1 MNRRLILLIQSY
13 AADQAAVNGAR
24 HPPNGLSGGQL
35 AVWLQISSQTL
46 RHSPPRIEFFRSSG
60 NSLPRPGFVTYVEV
74 NVEDEQIL
82 IERLRAKD
90 EAAFTELVERYYGY
104 LLPLADFFV
113 TNRAVAEEIVQEAW
127 LAVLNGIDR
136 FEQRSS
142 FKTWIS
148 RIVMNLARTR
158 GVRESRM
165 VSFSEFA
172 EKETESPEAIVD
184 PLRFRAAGD
193 DYPDHWSVAPRPWNV
208 DPEKQLLSG
217 EMLAVLEHAIESLPE
232 AQRLVLTMRDVN
244 GWTAEEVCNVL
255 AVSETNQRV
264 LLHRARSKVR
274 GILETYFSTSDP
286 QRKRGSAQHQE
297 EGRNR
302 DATGTDLQGIDGTD
316 HRLPGRALIAN

>member
-1 MNRRLILLIQSY
+1 
-13 AADQAAVNGAR
+13 
-24 HPPNGLSGGQL
+24 
-35 AVWLQISSQTL
+35 
-46 RHSPPRIEFFRSSG
+46 
-60 NSLPRPGFVTYVEV
+60 VEV
-74 NVEDEQIL
+74 NVEDEHIL
-82 IERLRAKD
+82 IERLRARD

-113 TNRAVAEEIVQEAW
+113 SNRAVAEEVVQETW

-165 VSFSEFA
+165 VPFSEFA
-172 EKETESPEAIVD
+172 EKEAENPEAVVD
-184 PLRFRAAGD
+184 PLRFRAAD
-193 DYPDHWSVAPRPWNV
+193 DAYPDHWSVAPRPWNV

-217 EMLAVLEHAIESLPE
+217 EIQVVLDRAIESLPE
-232 AQRLVLTMRDVN
+232 AQRLVLTMHDVN

-255 AVSETNQRV
+255 AISETNQRV

-274 GILETYFSTSDP
+274 GILETYFSTSDR
-286 QRKRGSAQHQE
+286 QGKRDSAQRE

-302 DATGTDLQGIDGTD
+302 EANGIDLQGIDRAD
-316 HRLPGRALIAN
+316 HGLLGRAFIAD